1 MSATTHAGFIRDD
14 RVTAAESD
22 VEKRAYTKIFWR
34 IMPFLMLCYTVS
46 YLDRVNVGFA
56 KLQMAGDI
64 GLSNAAFG
72 FGAGVFFIGYFIF
85 ELPSNL
91 IMHKVGARI
100 WIARIMITWGLI
112 SGCMMFVSS
121 VPMFYL
127 LRFLL
132 GAAEA
137 GFYPGMILYMTYWF
151 PSYRRAR
158 VICVFMAAIPV
169 SAIFGNPL
177 SGFVMDHFNGYGGL
191 AGWKWMFVIE
201 AIPALIIGVV
211 TPFYLQNSVKDAK
224 WLTAEEKTIVDAKIA
239 AETHTKKDSG
249 PSRTATV
256 LRSPRVWQMC
266 LIYFCFVLGQY
277 GLNFWMP
284 TLIKAAGIKG
294 NFHIGLV
301 SAIPYIVTLV
311 VMISLGLSGD
321 RMRERRWHLAL
332 PALIS
337 AVGFVVAATSGNITL
352 SIAALSVAAA
362 GTISCSPMFWPL
374 PTAFLAEVGAA
385 AGIAWINSVG
395 NLAGFCGPYAVGLLK
410 QWTGTNVAGLYLLAA
425 VLVLGAGVTL
435 AVPKKLVNR

>member
-1 MSATTHAGFIRDD
+1 MSAHTGLMAGERISSDE
-14 RVTAAESD
+14 TD
-22 VEKRAYTKIFWR
+22 VEKAAFGKIFWR
-34 IMPFLMLCYTVS
+34 IMPFLMLCYVVA

-72 FGAGVFFIGYFIF
+72 FGAGIFFAGYFLF

-100 WIARIMITWGLI
+100 WIARIMISWGVV
-112 SGCMMFVSS
+112 SGCMIFVNS
-121 VPMFYL
+121 VPLFYL
-127 LRFLL
+127 MRFLL

-158 VICVFMAAIPV
+158 VVCVFMAAIPV

-177 SGFVMDHFNGYGGL
+177 SGFVLSHFNGFHGL
-191 AGWKWMFVIE
+191 AGWKWMFVLE
-201 AIPALIIGVV
+201 AIPALLVGVA
-211 TPFYLQNSVKDAK
+211 TPFMLKDNVKEAK
-224 WLTAEEKTIVDAKIA
+224 WLTPEEKAVVDAKIS
-239 AETHTKKDSG
+239 AETHSKRNSG
-249 PSRTATV
+249 PREV
-256 LRSPRVWQMC
+256 LGVLKSPRVWQMC

-284 TLIKAAGIKG
+284 TLIKTAGIKG
-294 NFHIGLV
+294 LFNIGLV

-311 VMISLGLSGD
+311 VMLSLGLNGD
-321 RMRERRWHLAL
+321 RTRERRWHLAV
-332 PALIS
+332 PALLS
-337 AVGFVVAATSGNITL
+337 AVGFVVAATSGNIVL

-362 GTISCSPMFWPL
+362 GTISCSPMFWPM

-395 NLAGFCGPYAVGLLK
+395 NLAGFCGPYAVGFLK
-410 QWTGTNVAGLYLLAA
+410 QATGTNVAGLYLLAA

-435 AVPKKLVNR
+435 AIPKALVNR

>member
-1 MSATTHAGFIRDD
+1 MSAHAGFMAGD
-14 RVTAAESD
+14 RLNAVETD
-22 VEKRAYTKIFWR
+22 VEKRAYGKIFWR

-72 FGAGVFFIGYFIF
+72 LGAGIFFIGYFLF

-100 WIARIMITWGLI
+100 WIARIMITWGII

-127 LRFLL
+127 MRFLL

-158 VICVFMAAIPV
+158 VVCVFMAAIPV

-177 SGFVMDHFNGYGGL
+177 SGFVMDHLNGAYGM

-201 AIPALIIGVV
+201 AIPALAIGII
-211 TPFYLQNSVKDAK
+211 TPFYLKNSVAEAA
-224 WLTAEEKTIVDAKIA
+224 WLSAEEKSIVDSKLA
-239 AETHTKKDSG
+239 AETHNKRAGS
-249 PSRTATV
+249 PNATLAV
-256 LRSPRVWQMC
+256 LRSARVWQMC

-311 VMISLGLSGD
+311 VMISLGISGD
-321 RMRERRWHLAL
+321 RMRERRWHLAV
-332 PALIS
+332 PATLS
-337 AVGFVVAATSGNITL
+337 AIGFVVAATSGNITL

-362 GTISCSPMFWPL
+362 GTISCSPMFWPM

-395 NLAGFCGPYAVGLLK
+395 NLAGFCGPYAVGYLK
-410 QWTGTNVAGLYLLAA
+410 QLTGTNVAGLYLLAA
-425 VLVLGAGVTL
+425 ALILGSAVTL
-435 AVPKKLVNR
+435 ATPAKLVNR

>member
-1 MSATTHAGFIRDD
+1 MSAHAGLIAGG
-14 RVTAAESD
+14 RVSSAETD
-22 VEKRAYTKIFWR
+22 VEKIAFGKIFWR
-34 IMPFLMLCYTVS
+34 IMPFLMLCYVVA

-72 FGAGVFFIGYFIF
+72 FGAGVFFVGYFIF

-100 WIARIMITWGLI
+100 WIARIMISWGLV
-112 SGCMMFVSS
+112 SGCMVFVNS
-121 VPMFYL
+121 VPVFYL
-127 LRFLL
+127 MRFLL

-158 VICVFMAAIPV
+158 VVCVFMAAIPI
-169 SAIFGNPL
+169 SAIFGNPM
-177 SGFVMDHFNGYGGL
+177 SGYVLQHFNGFHGL
-191 AGWKWMFVIE
+191 AGWKWMFIIE
-201 AIPALIIGVV
+201 AIPALLVGIA
-211 TPFYLQNSVKDAK
+211 TPFYLKDNIKDAG
-224 WLTAEEKTIVDAKIA
+224 WLTPEEKAIVDAKIA
-239 AETHTKKDSG
+239 AETHTKKDAG
-249 PSRTATV
+249 PRETLGV

-284 TLIKAAGIKG
+284 TLIKTAGITG
-294 NFHIGLV
+294 DFHIGLV

-311 VMISLGLSGD
+311 VMLSLGLNGD
-321 RMRERRWHLAL
+321 RMRERRWHLAI
-332 PALIS
+332 PALLS
-337 AVGFVVAATSGNITL
+337 AVGFVVAATSGNLVL
-352 SIAALSVAAA
+352 SVAALSIAAA
-362 GTISCSPMFWPL
+362 GTISCSPMFWPM

-395 NLAGFCGPYAVGLLK
+395 NLAGFCGPYAVGFLK
-410 QWTGTNVAGLYLLAA
+410 QLTGTNVAGLYLLAA
-425 VLVLGAGVTL
+425 ALVLGAAVTL
-435 AVPKKLVNR
+435 SIPSKLVDR